1 MDEELAK
8 VQAQIG
14 LLQPQIQAAGES
26 FLSACESGNQS
37 LVEYWQKEEEQLWKE
52 EEQLRKEEE
61 QLRNKELLLLKSNVR
76 GSDFIVPLTAPAPAA
91 GLPPADSYVPD
102 MIAWAKK
109 LDENLTA
116 DFADGGI
123 DWTSHAT
130 FRELHIPAFSGTDG
144 NQTYMYMGRS
154 LFKEIE
160 SFVSALRHGTSD
172 NDNKPPGIII
182 GTPGWSGK
190 TTVLAT
196 VAGYLRHLWKNTSKK
211 VVFINGEDLVD
222 NPLRTMWLALLLS
235 YIDDLPAELLCRG
248 WTLEALESWILSRW
262 SEQLYFLVDEA
273 NAFDTTLNRKLG
285 APSAERRDE
294 AYHSMKTMQ
303 LLHVVVYC
311 SSVGPLWRSRV
322 VSDKSPPYMLVT
334 GGYSA
339 EELQAYCEHEVRRA
353 GRLQVEDPIVA
364 YCRLRTRQEHRKLNA
379 NAKRIKVDG
388 SEEELNL
395 SDMELC
401 SEFKSETGWVPGL
414 VAHYGTWKL
423 RTTYHM
429 YEAGLREY
437 IQEAVKDRDRW
448 DSFIAVL
455 GGVETI
461 RRVLRDA
468 LDTRCFYVDPET
480 QTGKCLSDS
489 LRARTM
495 VLITETL
502 RYASDFEARMGIGQ
516 WTGLIRHDDNSARV
530 GWNAEMATLIFIKHY
545 GIVID
550 TEGLQL
556 NFKPE
561 VVVRF
566 EGDFSPQFLI
576 ADNVSRF
583 FPPVKFNHT
592 GVDCLGENEK
602 HVLWVQI
609 ATGVDVVLKHGNTL
623 SRFLEMTKGD
633 AREKVLVWILAVDSA
648 DKIWI
653 RNGVG
658 YKEVF
663 ICFGRLS
670 EMLKV
675 IDVACCRLHLESSKN
690 VKVASNPEEA
700 KAEAEELRKLGR
712 CGSLSTGSGNP
723 CRRFRGDEP
732 YCHHHDKRP

>member
-8 VQAQIG
+8 VEAQIG
-14 LLQPQIQAAGES
+14 LLEPQIQAAGES
-26 FLSACESGNQS
+26 FFSAFESGNKS
-37 LVEYWQKEEEQLWKE
+37 LCTDLFLVFHLSSSGCYFNAVCLVIVGC
-52 EEQLRKEEE
+52 
-61 QLRNKELLLLKSNVR
+61 LLF
-76 GSDFIVPLTAPAPAA
+76 GMTAPAPPAA
-91 GLPPADSYVPD
+91 GLPPADFDVPD
-102 MIAWAKK
+102 KIAWAKK
-109 LDENLTA
+109 LEENLTA
-116 DFADGGI
+116 DFTDDGI

-130 FRELHIPAFSGTDG
+130 FRELHIPAFSGMDG
-144 NQTYMYMGRS
+144 SQTYMYMGRS

-160 SFVSALRHGTSD
+160 SFVSGLRHGTSD
-172 NDNKPPGIII
+172 KHNKPPGVIT
-182 GTPGWSGK
+182 GTPGSGK
-190 TTVLAT
+190 TTALAT
-196 VAGYLRHLWKNTSKK
+196 VAGYLRKLWKNTSKK
-211 VVFINGEDLVD
+211 VVFINGEDFVD

-235 YIDDLPAELLCRG
+235 YINDLPAELSYQG
-248 WTLEALESWILSRW
+248 WTLKVLESWILSR
-262 SEQLYFLVDEA
+262 SEQLYFLVDES
-273 NAFDTTLNRKLG
+273 NAFDTTLKREPG
-285 APSAERRDE
+285 AASAKKRDE
-294 AYHSMKTMQ
+294 AYHFMMTMQ
-303 LLHVVVYC
+303 LQYVVVYC

-334 GGYSA
+334 GGYNA

-353 GRLQVEDPIVA
+353 GGLQAEEDPIVA
-364 YCRLRTRQEHRKLNA
+364 YCRLPTRQGHRKL

-401 SEFKSETGWVPGL
+401 SEFKSETGWVPRL
-414 VAHYGTWKL
+414 VAHYGTAML
-423 RTTYHM
+423 RMTYQM
-429 YEAGLREY
+429 YETGVEEY
-437 IQEAVKDRDRW
+437 IQEAVKNPSRW
-448 DSFIAVL
+448 NCFIAVV
-455 GGVETI
+455 GGVDTI
-461 RRVLRDA
+461 RTVLPDA
-468 LDTRCFYVDPET
+468 LDTRCFYVDAET
-480 QTGKCLSDS
+480 ETGKCLSDS

-495 VLITETL
+495 ALITETL
-502 RYASDFEARMGIGQ
+502 RYASDLEARMGIGQ
-516 WTGLIRHDDNSARV
+516 WTRLIRHDDNSARV

-556 NFKPE
+556 NFRPE

-592 GVDCLGENEK
+592 GVDCLGSNQK

-675 IDVACCRLHLESSKN
+675 IDVACGKLHLESSKH
-690 VKVASNPEEA
+690 VKLASNPEEA
-700 KAEAEELRKLGR
+700 KAEAEELKKLGR
-712 CGSLSTGSGNP
+712 CGSLSTESGKP
-723 CRRFRGDEP
+723 CRRLRGAQP